1 MEFIFVRTAQEL
13 LLVVV
18 VLQGPIDV
26 MTTTPPIHEPLPHS
40 VVRDALL
47 WGSLCALGVSLAYI
61 MLNLKPVQLPEKVKS
76 DANDN
81 PSSSSA
87 SGSIEIDVE
96 SASSPGPP
104 GPAASAPMKEFAL
117 LSNDLAPEW

>member
-1 MEFIFVRTAQEL
+1 
-13 LLVVV
+13 
-18 VLQGPIDV
+18 
-26 MTTTPPIHEPLPHS
+26 MTTTPPLAIHESLPHS

-61 MLNLKPVQLPEKVKS
+61 MLKPVQLPEKVKS